1 MEDPEE
7 AGRNLE
13 NPNEMEPEQSQ
24 TQAKV
29 DELDVVSDTKPGKY
43 FVTNPEKGTA
53 YTVNLTALRNADGK
67 PCECPDNHYRQSPE
81 DFEVCK
87 HVLAAV
93 RAGDSTAD
101 MQLAHELAAVRHTV
115 DSLLQHS
122 KSLQTSVS
130 ALGEATIEESGSS
143 GSQESDSQAGDKLQE
158 AFDDVVGPDDMNVK
172 QQGGKVWI
180 NKTPDA
186 PDWTFDAFLSGP
198 DIVSYDPDANGPGEY
213 FKNYVNASQVDE
225 YIEDVIRS

>member
-1 MEDPEE
+1 MENPGE

-13 NPNEMEPEQSQ
+13 DPNSMEESDN
-24 TQAKV
+24 AGDV
-29 DELDVVSDTKPGKY
+29 DELDVVSDTKPGK
-43 FVTNPEKGTA
+43 FIVTNPEKGNA
-53 YTVNLTALRNADGK
+53 YYVNLNAIRGSEGK

-81 DFEVCK
+81 DYGVCK

-115 DSLLQHS
+115 DSLLQET

-130 ALGEATIEESGSS
+130 ALGEATIEDSGSTS
-143 GSQESDSQAGDKLQE
+143 DRDQSDSQAGEKLQE

-198 DIVSYDPDANGPGEY
+198 DIVEFDPDGNGPGQY
-213 FKNYVNASQVDE
+213 FKNYVPESKVDE